1 MSYNSDCPEFC
12 TGAPVDSTDLMFR
25 DEFLTDLWEALRS
38 RHILLTAPRRT
49 GKTSVMDHLRDYPQH
64 DFTVIYQNV
73 QDLTHPADFF
83 QTILDTLQD
92 RNPELVKHLAKGWKL
107 LADTLDRIAEIE
119 FGEFKIGLRTT
130 DPQWREHWR
139 QHGDKLLA
147 QIRKQKYPV
156 LLIVDELPDM
166 LFNLEQENPALLREF
181 LAWFRAQRQ
190 NPHPSKDLARW
201 LIGGS
206 VNLSGTLD
214 SLGLV
219 DLINDLDD
227 IALPVLTDAQV
238 VEFVGL
244 MLTKRGVEFD
254 PLVPEYLRAQLGR
267 PIPLFM
273 QMATQEL
280 YRSWKKTPRT
290 LQPDDVDKVFAHMI
304 VSTAARDKLQHYYS
318 RIAKYYKE
326 PRLAAAYALLGQISL
341 SAEGGLSRAAL
352 FQEFERHLAEEG
364 RPLPAHERKRHF
376 DQLLRD
382 LENDF
387 YVSEIEVN
395 QYDFASGILKAWWKK
410 YYA

>member
-1 MSYNSDCPEFC
+1 MPSNPDCPEFY
-12 TGAPVDSTDLMFR
+12 TGAPVDSSDLMFR
-25 DEFLTDLWEALRS
+25 DAFLAELWEALRT
-38 RHILLTAPRRT
+38 RHALLTAPRRT
-49 GKTSVMDHLRDYPQH
+49 GKTSVMDHLRDSPQH

-83 QTILDTLQD
+83 QTLLDTLQD
-92 RNPELVKHLAKGWKL
+92 RHPEYVKRLAKGWKL
-107 LADTLDRIAEIE
+107 LTDALDRISEIE
-119 FGEFKIGLRTT
+119 FGEFKVGLRNT
-130 DPQWREHWR
+130 DPDWKNNWR
-139 QHGDKLLA
+139 QHGDKFLG
-147 QIRKQKYPV
+147 QIRKQKSPV

-166 LFNLEQENPALLREF
+166 LFNLKRENSTLLREF

-190 NPHPSKDLARW
+190 NPHPGEDSVRW

-227 IALPVLTDAQV
+227 VPLPVLTDTHV
-238 VEFVGL
+238 IEFVQL
-244 MLTKRGVEFD
+244 MLTGRGVDFD
-254 PLVPEYLRAQLGR
+254 VTVPERLRAHLGR

-280 YRSWKKTPRT
+280 YRSWKKAPRKI
-290 LQPDDVDKVFAHMI
+290 LSADVDQVFAQLV

-318 RIAKYYKE
+318 RIAKYYEE
-326 PRLAAAYALLGQISL
+326 PLRSAAHALLGQISL
-341 SAEGGLSRAAL
+341 SPAGLSRMAL
-352 FQEFERHLAEEG
+352 SQEFERHLAQAG
-364 RPLPAHERKRHF
+364 QTVPAHERKRHF
-376 DQLLRD
+376 NQLLRD

-387 YVSEIEVN
+387 YVSEVTDN
-395 QYDFASGILKAWWKK
+395 QYDFASGLLKAWWKK